1 MTVPAYRAGP
11 APPPDPGGHDP
22 REAVDDLFRQHADG
36 LVRFALML
44 VGDQATAEDVV
55 QEAFLGLYRAW
66 DRVRDP
72 DAVLGYLRTAVVNG
86 ARSVHRRRGRARLLR
101 VPHDQPVW
109 SAEAAAMDS
118 EDRRA
123 VLAASVVLPRLLAGS
138 SPDSG
143 DRGSGHYPRFQV
155 VVTYKS
161 NASAS
166 LQVESA
172 ATGHVVTTVAPPW
185 HGAVWGTVATAGD
198 TGRFIVSAAPKFTG
212 SLSMPTRLYSLT
224 LSARGTVARLTPLPV
239 PVLQG
244 QVTSLAASADG
255 RTVAYPL
262 VPVDSRVVHEVGI
275 ITGRTTRHWTI
286 GGLTR
291 TGAGNLSL
299 FDISVSADGHM
310 VAFVT
315 QDQVVGETVWVLS
328 TGSAPGAITARARRV
343 LEFRSIYSPGE
354 VRWLHSAL
362 ISPDGRTLY
371 LATSANS
378 ASGKVVTTLTAY
390 PTAGGASPRTVT
402 TFDVSFNEV
411 MGEKLTP
418 AGGGLL
424 LAWNNYAPT
433 TGYLINPATR
443 TRTTVPLHGLPR
455 LRFTT
460 TTPKLTDVELAW

>member
-1 MTVPAYRAGP
+1 
-11 APPPDPGGHDP
+11 
-22 REAVDDLFRQHADG
+22 
-36 LVRFALML
+36 
-44 VGDQATAEDVV
+44 
-55 QEAFLGLYRAW
+55 
-66 DRVRDP
+66 
-72 DAVLGYLRTAVVNG
+72 
-86 ARSVHRRRGRARLLR
+86 
-101 VPHDQPVW
+101 
-109 SAEAAAMDS
+109 
-118 EDRRA
+118 
-123 VLAASVVLPRLLAGS
+123 
-138 SPDSG
+138 
-143 DRGSGHYPRFQV
+143 

-275 ITGRTTRHWTI
+275 ITGRTTRHWTT

>member
-1 MTVPAYRAGP
+1 VTDYQPNGLEDRIRDAYQSAGRTVRTLQRPSPMLAAGSVGRP
-11 APPPDPGGHDP
+11 RRMKVVAPI
-22 REAVDDLFRQHADG
+22 AV
-36 LVRFALML
+36 
-44 VGDQATAEDVV
+44 
-55 QEAFLGLYRAW
+55 
-66 DRVRDP
+66 
-72 DAVLGYLRTAVVNG
+72 
-86 ARSVHRRRGRARLLR
+86 
-101 VPHDQPVW
+101 
-109 SAEAAAMDS
+109 AAA
-118 EDRRA
+118 
-123 VLAASVVLPRLLAGS
+123 VIVIIAASVTLPRLLTGS
-138 SPDSG
+138 SPDPEDSAF
-143 DRGSGHYPRFQV
+143 GHYPRFQV

-161 NASAS
+161 NGGTS

-172 ATGHVVTTVAPPW
+172 ATGHVVTTVALPW
-185 HGAVWGTVATAGD
+185 HGAEWGAVAAAGD
-198 TGRFIVSAAPKFTG
+198 TGRFIVAAAPKFSG
-212 SLSMPTRLYSLT
+212 SLFMPTRLYALT
-224 LSARGTVARLTPLPV
+224 LSARGTVAGLTPLPV

-255 RTVAYPL
+255 RTVAYTL
-262 VPVDSRVVHEVGI
+262 VPLDSRADREVGI
-275 ITGRTTRHWTI
+275 ITGRTMRHWTI

-299 FDISVSADGHM
+299 FDISVSGDGRM

-315 QDQVVGETVWVLS
+315 QDQVVGETVWVLP
-328 TGSAPGAITARARRV
+328 TGAAPGTITARARKV

-390 PTAGGASPRTVT
+390 PTAGGASPRPVT

-433 TGYLINPATR
+433 AGYLINPATR
-443 TRTTVPLHGLPR
+443 TRTTVPLHGIPR

-460 TTPKLTDVELAW
+460 PPKLTDVELAW

>member
-1 MTVPAYRAGP
+1 
-11 APPPDPGGHDP
+11 
-22 REAVDDLFRQHADG
+22 
-36 LVRFALML
+36 
-44 VGDQATAEDVV
+44 
-55 QEAFLGLYRAW
+55 
-66 DRVRDP
+66 
-72 DAVLGYLRTAVVNG
+72 
-86 ARSVHRRRGRARLLR
+86 
-101 VPHDQPVW
+101 
-109 SAEAAAMDS
+109 
-118 EDRRA
+118 
-123 VLAASVVLPRLLAGS
+123 
-138 SPDSG
+138 
-143 DRGSGHYPRFQV
+143 
-155 VVTYKS
+155 
-161 NASAS
+161 
-166 LQVESA
+166 
-172 ATGHVVTTVAPPW
+172 
-185 HGAVWGTVATAGD
+185 
-198 TGRFIVSAAPKFTG
+198 
-212 SLSMPTRLYSLT
+212 
-224 LSARGTVARLTPLPV
+224 
-239 PVLQG
+239 
-244 QVTSLAASADG
+244 
-255 RTVAYPL
+255 
-262 VPVDSRVVHEVGI
+262 
-275 ITGRTTRHWTI
+275 
-286 GGLTR
+286 
-291 TGAGNLSL
+291 
-299 FDISVSADGHM
+299 M